1 MIISDE
7 LLDIFMN
14 FKKIRRFMQDDGTRY
29 ANITYRLRKNGS
41 R

>member
-1 MIISDE
+1 
-7 LLDIFMN
+7 
-14 FKKIRRFMQDDGTRY
+14 MQDDGTRY